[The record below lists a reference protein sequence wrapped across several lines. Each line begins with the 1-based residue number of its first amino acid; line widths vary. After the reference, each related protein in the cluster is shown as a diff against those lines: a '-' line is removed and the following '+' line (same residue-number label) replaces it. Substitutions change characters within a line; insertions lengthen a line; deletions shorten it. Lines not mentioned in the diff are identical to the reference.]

1 MGFDGTPG
9 DAVGDVLEAGV
20 LVEHFRGRGLPGQRG
35 LERNRSET
43 NLAVATAL
51 EEGGHA
57 NETDTV
63 VPHDCVGG
71 VVAGDLE
78 VVVECWLGQF
88 GPYSGAS
95 RGLLRT
101 FETLSTS
108 LGEEVFFPAVVGDS
122 LARVLYRAEGA
133 DLESAHLAERRLI

>member
-1 MGFDGTPG
+1 MGFDGAPG
-9 DAVGDVLEAGV
+9 DAVGDVLETGV

-35 LERNRSET
+35 LVRKRSET

-88 GPYSGAS
+88 GPYSGTRRGPYVPSKPS
-95 RGLLRT
+95 RPVL
-101 FETLSTS
+101 EKKS
-108 LGEEVFFPAVVGDS
+108 FFP
-122 LARVLYRAEGA
+122 LL
-133 DLESAHLAERRLI
+133 